1 MEPDQSSRTAEYMAF
16 FRACETVRPETKR
29 LFTDPFAKCF
39 IRPELLRAVRLS
51 KVPILGGLV
60 HWYAD
65 RRLPGARTSAI
76 ARTRLIDD
84 DINVAIQ
91 DGARQLVIVGTGYDC
106 RAYRLPIIKGVAI
119 FEVDYPSTLAGKRF
133 RLETRL
139 QGIPQNVRFVRIDF
153 NRDRLSERLCEAG
166 FDRSL
171 SSVFVWEGVTNYLTS
186 EALRFISSCAAGTR
200 IIFSYVHSGA
210 LDGSVYFDGAADI
223 IRDVAQLGE
232 PWTFGLDPAKV
243 PEFLDRFGLRLDRD
257 LSARDY
263 RIWYYGLKGERMR
276 GYDFYHVVSAH
287 LPSNIN

>member
-1 MEPDQSSRTAEYMAF
+1 MKPDQSSRTAEYMAF
-16 FRACETVRPETKR
+16 FRARETVRPETKR

-84 DINVAIQ
+84 DITVALQ
-91 DGARQLVIVGTGYDC
+91 DGARQLVILGAGYDC
-106 RAYRLPIIKGVAI
+106 RAYRIPIIKGVAV
-119 FEVDYPSTLAGKRF
+119 FEVDHPSTLAGKRS
-133 RLETRL
+133 RLETVL
-139 QGIPQNVRFVRIDF
+139 QNIPQNVRFVRIDF
-153 NRDRLSERLCEAG
+153 NRDRLSERLSEAG

-171 SSVFVWEGVTNYLTS
+171 PSVFVWEGVTNYLTS
-186 EALRFISSCAAGTR
+186 EAVASVLRFISSCAAGTR
-200 IIFSYVHSGA
+200 VIFSHVHSGA
-210 LDGSVYFDGAADI
+210 LDGSVCFDGAADI
-223 IRDVAQLGE
+223 IRDVAQLDE
-232 PWTFGLDPAKV
+232 PWTFGLDPAEV

-263 RIWYYGLKGERMR
+263 RILYYGLQGDESR
-276 GYDFYHVVSAH
+276 H
-287 LPSNIN
+287 LECNRRV